1 MNRRTSQ
8 QSTRGLS
15 LIEVMIAIALLS
27 IALITLISKVHG
39 SMDLARVTEYQN
51 AARELAKEL
60 MSDIEAGT
68 VEDVLDGLTG
78 NFGDPRGNY
87 SELTWVIGRGDSSS
101 VGAQMFQDSA
111 GSRLYDKRSSDGN
124 PFGSSDPANDPY
136 ANTNNNA
143 DDPLTRVRIVV
154 SYPTGDPDKPGTFTL
169 EKMLPTECVNGTR
182 GLQDK
187 KDKDAQAAQSEAGG
201 GAPAGNNNQN
211 PNNPN
216 NSKKPGQNPGVGST
230 SISGGAGPK

>member
-1 MNRRTSQ
+1 M
-8 QSTRGLS
+8 
-15 LIEVMIAIALLS
+15 
-27 IALITLISKVHG
+27 
-39 SMDLARVTEYQN
+39 
-51 AARELAKEL
+51 
-60 MSDIEAGT
+60 
-68 VEDVLDGLTG
+68 
-78 NFGDPRGNY
+78 
-87 SELTWVIGRGDSSS
+87 
-101 VGAQMFQDSA
+101 
-111 GSRLYDKRSSDGN
+111 
-124 PFGSSDPANDPY
+124 
-136 ANTNNNA
+136 
-143 DDPLTRVRIVV
+143 RIVV